1 MTEEQVEKVFAE
13 VHKIANA
20 ARFKLREDI
29 VAYAETVESEDF
41 SEFEKIYA
49 TICGAGTAT
58 VEVLKAA
65 IDVHKDGDRP
75 DLFETLLKQM
85 ADVWG
90 QTHGF
95 PAQQRGSVQQ

>member
-1 MTEEQVEKVFAE
+1 MTEDQIFAE
-13 VHKIANA
+13 VHRIANA

-29 VAYAETVESEDF
+29 VAYAESVEGEDF
-41 SEFEKIYA
+41 SDFEKLYA

-65 IDVHKDGDRP
+65 IDVHKGGNRP

-85 ADVWG
+85 ADIWG
-90 QTHGF
+90 QTHGL
-95 PAQQRGSVQQ
+95 PPQPRGSIEQ